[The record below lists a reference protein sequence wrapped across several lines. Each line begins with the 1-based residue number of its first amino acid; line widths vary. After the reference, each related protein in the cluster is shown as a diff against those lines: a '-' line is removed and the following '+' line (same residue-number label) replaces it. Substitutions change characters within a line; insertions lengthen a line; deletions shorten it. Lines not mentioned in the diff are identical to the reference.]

1 MVDHIYEISYI
12 IFMKLDANTF
22 FSALANEVRL
32 RCLVLLQSQGE
43 LCVCELTHALELS
56 QPMISR
62 HLALLRDSGVVQDRR
77 EGQWIYYQIN
87 PALPEWMHEVLET
100 TALANV
106 RKDPFAADKRALC
119 HMPNRPAAACC
130 A

>member
-1 MVDHIYEISYI
+1 MTIH
-12 IFMKLDANTF
+12 ANTF

-32 RCLVLLQSQGE
+32 RCLVLLQNQGE
-43 LCVCELTHALELS
+43 LCVCELTHALDLS

-62 HLALLRDSGVVQDRR
+62 HLALLRDSGLVADRR

-87 PALPEWMHEVLET
+87 PFLPDWMHDILKT
-100 TALANV
+100 TAQANV
-106 RKDPFAADKRALC
+106 RQAPFVAYKRALC
-119 HMPNRPAAACC
+119 DMPNRPGAACC

>member
-1 MVDHIYEISYI
+1 MNIH
-12 IFMKLDANTF
+12 ANAF

-32 RCLVLLQSQGE
+32 RCLVLLQNQGE

-62 HLALLRDSGVVQDRR
+62 HLALLRDGGLVADRR
-77 EGQWIYYQIN
+77 EGQWIYYRIN
-87 PALPEWMHEVLET
+87 PALPDWMHKVLET
-100 TALANV
+100 TVQANA
-106 RKDPFAADKRALC
+106 RKTPFVADKRSLC
-119 HMPNRPAAACC
+119 GMPNRPGSACC